1 MANKT
6 TATNP
11 TTVQTPNTPIT
22 PTISRPQ
29 TNLNLKM
36 AQQPVQTRLDNLN
49 NQTLPQ
55 STITTNNPAFQNGV
69 LKASPTNEVANT
81 A

>member
-29 TNLNLKM
+29 TNVNLRM

-49 NQTLPQ
+49 AQTLPAQ
-55 STITTNNPAFQNGV
+55 STT
-69 LKASPTNEVANT
+69 
-81 A
+81 